1 MSIAQ
6 ALWGFALVAALLTII
21 PGLDTALVLR
31 SSLTLPID
39 YQLGRWN
46 TLLATMQRDKK
57 ARAGMMR
64 FIVLDDVGKPR
75 VLAGPEEATL
85 FTAYQEVGV

>member
-1 MSIAQ
+1 LPEAVVERHRSI
-6 ALWGFALVAALLTII
+6 L
-21 PGLDTALVLR
+21 

-39 YQLGRWN
+39 YPLGRWA

-64 FIVLDDVGKPR
+64 FIVLDDVGK
-75 VLAGPEEATL
+75 VTTLNGPEEALL
-85 FTAYQEVGV
+85 FAAYQEVGV